1 MIDLNGI
8 TPLQKRHNDSIDY
21 SYNIIENNSGDIDS
35 GAGDINDDDSL
46 ESIDRAGKRRKL
58 SDDERLKRC
67 RERNKLHARNT
78 REKKKV
84 QIDALHKRIEQLTD
98 EKMKL
103 INEKSEKSVADIL
116 MALSGTGASSTDSNP
131 DDIDKFSAKINDGS
145 ISSAREETMKIL
157 GKIRSQVSSLLVEE
171 SDIDKEASPKLPK
184 DRSLCSASD
193 LEKLR
198 RERNR
203 MHAKKTRLRKK
214 KMLVEMERI
223 ASAIETDIRLLRE
236 ERETATMLSLSS
248 IVSSEVKSEN

>member
-1 MIDLNGI
+1 
-8 TPLQKRHNDSIDY
+8 
-21 SYNIIENNSGDIDS
+21 
-35 GAGDINDDDSL
+35 
-46 ESIDRAGKRRKL
+46 
-58 SDDERLKRC
+58 
-67 RERNKLHARNT
+67 
-78 REKKKV
+78 
-84 QIDALHKRIEQLTD
+84 
-98 EKMKL
+98 
-103 INEKSEKSVADIL
+103 
-116 MALSGTGASSTDSNP
+116 MALSGTGASSNP
-131 DDIDKFSAKINDGS
+131 DDIDTFSAKINDGS

-184 DRSLCSASD
+184 DRSLCSAFD

-214 KMLVEMERI
+214 KMLAEMERI

>member
-1 MIDLNGI
+1 MIDLHGI
-8 TPLQKRHNDSIDY
+8 TPLQKKHNDSIDY

-58 SDDERLKRC
+58 SDEERLKRC

-116 MALSGTGASSTDSNP
+116 MALSGTGASSNP
-131 DDIDKFSAKINDGS
+131 DDIDNFSDKINDAS

-214 KMLVEMERI
+214 KMLAEMERI

>member
-1 MIDLNGI
+1 MIDLHGI
-8 TPLQKRHNDSIDY
+8 KPLQKRRNDSIDY
-21 SYNIIENNSGDIDS
+21 SYNVIENNSGDIDS

-58 SDDERLKRC
+58 SDEERLKRC

-84 QIDALHKRIEQLTD
+84 QIDLLHKRIEQLTD

-116 MALSGTGASSTDSNP
+116 MALSGASNTDSNP
-131 DDIDKFSAKINDGS
+131 DDIDKFSSKINDGS

>member
-1 MIDLNGI
+1 MMIDLHGI

-58 SDDERLKRC
+58 SDEERLKRC

-116 MALSGTGASSTDSNP
+116 MALSGTGASSNP
-131 DDIDKFSAKINDGS
+131 DDIDTFSAKINDGS

-184 DRSLCSASD
+184 DRSLCSAFD

-214 KMLVEMERI
+214 KMLAEMERI

>member
-1 MIDLNGI
+1 MMIDLHGI
-8 TPLQKRHNDSIDY
+8 TPLQKRRNDSVDY
-21 SYNIIENNSGDIDS
+21 SCNIIENNSGDIDS

-46 ESIDRAGKRRKL
+46 ESIDRTGKRRKL
-58 SDDERLKRC
+58 SDEERLKRC

-116 MALSGTGASSTDSNP
+116 MALSGGASSTDSNP
-131 DDIDKFSAKINDGS
+131 DDIDKFAEKINNGS

-157 GKIRSQVSSLLVEE
+157 GRIRSQVSSLLVEE
-171 SDIDKEASPKLPK
+171 SDVDKESSPKLPK

-223 ASAIETDIRLLRE
+223 ALAIETDIRLLRE
-236 ERETATMLSLSS
+236 ERETASILSLSS
-248 IVSSEVKSEN
+248 IVSEVKSEN

>member
-1 MIDLNGI
+1 MMIDLHGI
-8 TPLQKRHNDSIDY
+8 TPLQKRRNDIIEY
-21 SYNIIENNSGDIDS
+21 SYNSIENNSGDIDS

-46 ESIDRAGKRRKL
+46 ESMDRSGKRRKL
-58 SDDERLKRC
+58 SDEERLKRC

-84 QIDALHKRIEQLTD
+84 IIELLHKRIEQLTD
-98 EKMKL
+98 EKIKL
-103 INEKSEKSVADIL
+103 INEKSEKSVANIL
-116 MALSGTGASSTDSNP
+116 MALSGTTSDSNP
-131 DDIDKFSAKINDGS
+131 DDIDKFTSKIDNGSS

-157 GKIRSQVSSLLVEE
+157 GRIRSQVSSLLVEE

-184 DRSLCSASD
+184 DRSLCSALD
-193 LEKLR
+193 LEKIR

-214 KMLVEMERI
+214 KMLAEMESI
-223 ASAIETDIRLLRE
+223 ALAIEKDIKLLKE
-236 ERETATMLSLSS
+236 EKETATLVSLSS

>member
-1 MIDLNGI
+1 MIDLHGI

-58 SDDERLKRC
+58 SDEERLKRC

-116 MALSGTGASSTDSNP
+116 MALSGTGASSNP
-131 DDIDKFSAKINDGS
+131 DDIDTFSAKINDGS

-184 DRSLCSASD
+184 DRSLCSAFD

-214 KMLVEMERI
+214 KMLAEMERI